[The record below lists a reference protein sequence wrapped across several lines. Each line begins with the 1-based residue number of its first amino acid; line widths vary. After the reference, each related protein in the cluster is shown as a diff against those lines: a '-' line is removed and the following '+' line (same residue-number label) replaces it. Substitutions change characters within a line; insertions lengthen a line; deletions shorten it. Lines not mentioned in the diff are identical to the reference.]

1 MNPVSMPARVAI
13 ALANR
18 GPRLGSERIDRL
30 VGAGLAAAPFFLVFA
45 VWFLREFLFSDSRPE
60 LSGFAVF
67 LAGSWMLL
75 GMMMMSDG
83 ELGYRN
89 AIETLLSTPEDG
101 WEPQRIQQR
110 VGQLDRLYW
119 PVAVLFS
126 AVAVAAFLV
135 SGNSLSV
142 LIGIGEPGSTSWL
155 LGLLIV
161 LFIGLVSGSGLWGVL
176 ASVFLVRGA
185 VLPARDSAVLW
196 RPFHGRQTEGVE
208 ALSAMMFRS
217 AIYFSAGSVFVPA
230 LLQAGPYVSDVAQFI
245 LATTIVI
252 LAAGGVVVFLAPH
265 LALSRLAHV
274 QRARELDQL
283 APSLELF
290 KTRLLDSGVRGNHE
304 LSETDLEH
312 GRALIDLYREL
323 ETLSAYPTDLKS
335 LGRGTSTLVIPLFV
349 VLLEVV
355 ARSS

>member
-13 ALANR
+13 AVARR
-18 GPRLGSERIDRL
+18 GPGWGSERMARL
-30 VGAGLAAAPFFLVFA
+30 GAAGLAASPFFLVFA
-45 VWFLREFLFSDSRPE
+45 VWFLRGFLFSDARPE

-67 LAGSWMLL
+67 LAGSWLLL

-83 ELGYRN
+83 EFGYRN

-110 VGQLDRLYW
+110 VRQLDRLYW
-119 PVAVLFS
+119 PVAISFS
-126 AVAVAAFLV
+126 AIAVTAFLA
-135 SGNSLSV
+135 SGNSLTV
-142 LIGIGEPGSTSWL
+142 LIGIDEPGSASWL
-155 LGLLIV
+155 LGLAIV

-230 LLQAGPYVSDVAQFI
+230 LLQAGPFVSDVAQFM

-252 LAAGGVVVFLAPH
+252 LAAGGVVVFLTPH

-283 APSLELF
+283 APSLESF
-290 KTRLLDSGVRGNHE
+290 RARLLKAGGHGGQE
-304 LSETDLEH
+304 LSERDLEH

-335 LGRGTSTLVIPLFV
+335 LGRGTSTLIIPLFV
-349 VLLEVV
+349 VLLEVA